1 MPLKFAY
8 LGLWHSHSG
17 LHVRD
22 AASRPDEFQLVGVYE
37 PDPAIRE
44 AKLGGWS
51 GDLPYIPVFDS
62 VEEALDSDAEAIIC
76 EGRVSENLDYA
87 ERALEADKH
96 VLLEKPAGVN
106 MAQLQRLHAMARRKG
121 LHLQMAYM
129 WRYNPAIAEMIRL
142 SRAGALGD
150 LFYFRGHI
158 PKAMS
163 YHDRLVEELDRY
175 KGSLYFEMAGHLV
188 DIMVTLMGRPRQVN
202 STLAR
207 HYGERKHVDNAVVV
221 HVFDDDGLGTID
233 TASMH
238 VEGGLTRRI
247 EVYGTA
253 GTAIHT
259 PIGSNNLALSLEQP
273 FEQYAA
279 GWQESTVPAPPGP
292 LSLLT
297 ELAAC
302 ISGAKEP
309 DYTLEHDMAV
319 HRTLFAGCG
328 ITDGSAMT
336 AAPHSAKSI

>member
-8 LGLWHSHSG
+8 LGLWHSHTVM
-17 LHVRD
+17 HIRD
-22 AASRPDEFQLVGVYE
+22 AASRPDEFQLVGAYE

-44 AKLGGWS
+44 TKLGDWAD
-51 GDLPYIPVFDS
+51 DLPDIPVFES
-62 VEEALDSDAEAIIC
+62 VEQALDSEAEAIIC

-96 VLLEKPAGVN
+96 VLLEKPAGVD
-106 MAQLQRLHAMARRKG
+106 MALLERLHDTARRKD

-142 SRAGALGD
+142 NRAGAFGEP
-150 LFYFRGHI
+150 FYYRGHI
-158 PKAMS
+158 PKPMA
-163 YHDRLVEELDRY
+163 YHARLVEELDWY

-188 DIMVTLMGRPRQVN
+188 DIMVTLMGVPGQVN
-202 STLAR
+202 ATHAR
-207 HYGERKHVDNAVVV
+207 HHGERKHVDNAVVA
-221 HVFDDDGLGTID
+221 HQFDNGGLGTID

-238 VEGGLTRRI
+238 VESGLTRRI
-247 EVYGTA
+247 ELYGTG

-259 PIGSNNLALSLEQP
+259 PTGSNNLTLSLERP
-273 FEQYAA
+273 FEQYDA
-279 GWQESTVPAPPGP
+279 GWQDITVPTPPGP
-292 LSLLT
+292 PSLLT

-309 DYTLEHDMAV
+309 DYTLDHDMAV
-319 HRTLFAGCG
+319 HRALFAGCG

-336 AAPHSAKSI
+336 DAPHSAKSG

>member
-8 LGLWHSHSG
+8 LGLWHSHAVM
-17 LHVRD
+17 HVRD

-37 PDPAIRE
+37 PDPTIRE
-44 AKLGGWS
+44 AKLGEWA
-51 GDLPYIPVFDS
+51 GDLPDIPVFDS
-62 VEEALDSDAEAIIC
+62 IEEALDRDAEAIIC

-87 ERALEADKH
+87 ERALEAGKH
-96 VLLEKPAGVN
+96 VLLEKPAGVD
-106 MAQLQRLHAMARRKG
+106 MVQLQRLHDLARQKR

-142 SRAGALGD
+142 RRAGALGD
-150 LFYFRGHI
+150 PFYFRGHI
-158 PKAMS
+158 PKPMA
-163 YHDRLVEELDRY
+163 YHARLVEELDWY

-188 DIMVTLMGRPRQVN
+188 DVMVTLMGAPRQVN
-202 STLAR
+202 PTHAR
-207 HYGERKHVDNAVVV
+207 FHGDRKHVDNAVVV
-221 HVFDDDGLGTID
+221 HVFDDDGLGVID

-238 VEGGLTRRI
+238 VESGLTRRI
-247 EVYGTA
+247 ELYGTG

-259 PIGSNNLALSLEQP
+259 PIGSNNLMLSLEEP
-273 FEQYAA
+273 FEDYAS
-279 GWQESTVPAPPGP
+279 GWQELTIETPPGP
-292 LSLLT
+292 PSLLT

-309 DYTLEHDMAV
+309 DYALDHDMAV

-336 AAPHSAKSI
+336 DAPHSAKSS